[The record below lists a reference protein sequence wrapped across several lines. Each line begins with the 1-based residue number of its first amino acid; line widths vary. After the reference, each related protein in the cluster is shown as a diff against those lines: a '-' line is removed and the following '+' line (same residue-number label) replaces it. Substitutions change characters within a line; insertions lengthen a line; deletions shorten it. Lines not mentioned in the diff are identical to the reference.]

1 VAHAVTFAGVRYTM
15 LDVAELG
22 ESADGNLRQ
31 TRVIGSTRRASR
43 HCSAVSAGHG
53 TTCPVNVSCFMLLNV
68 VHKLASVYYL

>member
-1 VAHAVTFAGVRYTM
+1 VANAVTFAGVRYTM

-53 TTCPVNVSCFMLLNV
+53 TSLSLHV
-68 VHKLASVYYL
+68 VVIVDVVW